1 MSSFVVGA
9 LGQRRCLSVFARA
22 SANLGASLPK
32 RITSKHNQKTL
43 GSYPFPPEHEMLW
56 KNRRAIPGGYFHQA
70 ISPFQLKFCY
80 PLIHQAY
87 ARYVSYYLRIYRS
100 MTSFVPLISL
110 SLLPRLWAKTSQM
123 FWWVIWPFCMA
134 IVGYISIESCNEK
147 YLKRLHYD

>member
-87 ARYVSYYLRIYRS
+87 AR
-100 MTSFVPLISL
+100 
-110 SLLPRLWAKTSQM
+110 LWAKTSQM